1 MPYIYGRLKRVLG
14 DKEARKLSP
23 WNYVS
28 EREVVI
34 SGRTNKTCDIA
45 GVTQLD
51 YLELYKKFTYTNQES
66 YRLDHIA
73 NVELVKRNSITLSLI
88 LSRIS
93 IMVIGRSL

>member
-73 NVELVKRNSITLSLI
+73 NVELGPKET
-88 LSRIS
+88 
-93 IMVIGRSL
+93 RSL